1 MNDQQWGFGGQGN
14 PQNGPGSDP
23 YGSGPYGPGGYGAS
37 GQQGPQ
43 GHGYPGQ
50 QGGGPQPGPYGPGGP
65 GAPGGP
71 NGPGSYGPGPGGP
84 AGPGGPNGPG
94 PYGPG
99 PGGPGGPGPGGPGGP
114 GGPNGPYGASPQG
127 SGGGGGKSPLKIAVI
142 IAAVVVLVLGG
153 IVLTRFLN
161 TAGDMATTAGSG
173 DSSSESGE
181 GSGDGDSGSGG
192 SGNEDGSGDGGGS
205 GNSGSGSGGS
215 GNGEIA
221 QVGEC
226 IPDQG
231 EAGVVVENLELPEIV
246 DCDDPRAVFEVLHVR
261 EEPTGTRC
269 IDVDGSTDALWYT
282 GGPVDAFCL
291 MKVGDDKS
299 RNINLIE
306 PGECAV
312 LEGQLMYRADC
323 GSAGAYR
330 VITVYDNPGPLP
342 ESFDGPIT
350 PCVEAG
356 APEATMVFQWG
367 VADEPGVTSAQYQR
381 GICLN

>member
-65 GAPGGP
+65 
-71 NGPGSYGPGPGGP
+71 

-99 PGGPGGPGPGGPGGP
+99 PGGPGGPGSPAGPGGT
-114 GGPNGPYGASPQG
+114 NGPYGASPQG
-127 SGGGGGKSPLKIAVI
+127 SGGGGGKSTLKIAVI

-192 SGNEDGSGDGGGS
+192 SGNEDGSGGGS

-215 GNGEIA
+215 GTGEIA

-261 EEPTGTRC
+261 EEPVGTRC

-356 APEATMVFQWG
+356 APEATMVYQWG